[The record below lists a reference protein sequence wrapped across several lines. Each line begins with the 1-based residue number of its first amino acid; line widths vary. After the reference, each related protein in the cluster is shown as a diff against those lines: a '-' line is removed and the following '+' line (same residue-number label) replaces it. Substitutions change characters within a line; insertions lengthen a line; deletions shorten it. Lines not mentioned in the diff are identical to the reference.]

1 MKKKLKIFLLCLL
14 AVSASAVT
22 GNSLADEDIPAPDTE
37 ISEQEE
43 EKASVSAKLSES
55 VEKVDVS
62 YTDIAEYLQ
71 KIVTVEGIDIYF
83 KAKDID
89 DIIWEQNGG
98 KPDKKSDYTPAQEAL
113 DDKISDIKKLGD
125 FVAVDSKAR
134 KVLADFD
141 KSNKCDEGKIYIS
154 GGGRYL
160 LYVNED
166 MTKPLRIR
174 QVISTIDNPYLFSS
188 LDEKTLELMDSD
200 YKNVLYAYKKSG
212 IEDGKTVY
220 YTNDKKGFV
229 WLTTD
234 NKQVI
239 AVSRVC
245 AENAD
250 FRLLVDDRLGNI
262 AVENKKTGYIW
273 WSAPLG
279 ASRDEKATPL
289 LINELRSSNK
299 LTYGT
304 PSKHSTENLRSATDD
319 CEISVKDIEGGVRIT
334 YKYEKGFEIPVEYT
348 LETDHIKA
356 SLKIGDIKEPD
367 NENIITEMNVMNS
380 FGAADMSEE
389 GYFIIPD
396 GCGAL
401 VRFNNKKT
409 TESDAYSQNVY
420 GSDITAVPTH
430 KGAVTEQIYLPMY
443 AIVKEDNAMLVIAEK
458 GDTNAKLSVSVSE
471 QSNSSYNMCSF
482 SFVLRGT
489 DTFYMSGSND
499 KFTVFETG
507 DIKTDDIELR
517 YYPISAENADYTH
530 VAERYRRYLA
540 EEKGLMKKTE
550 SGQNPVYVSLY
561 GGVQKKKTVLGIPVT
576 MKSPV
581 TSFGQ
586 GLEILNDLTESGV
599 EDIVVSYK
607 NWTDDGIENKVDTS
621 ASPSD
626 TLGGKT
632 EFSALTD
639 FIDENSFELYPISD
653 NRDFYSGNG
662 YNSINNTCVRISGS
676 YSRIVSYDRAY
687 NIPDG
692 FKDNMSLLS
701 PHYYEEVFSDI
712 AESYSKAGL
721 SGVCM
726 GNLTSSL
733 YGDYGKKEIS
743 RADAKKLAV
752 GGYEILSEKLDNGML
767 ADTANAYAIPHASH
781 ITNVPLSSSRFD
793 IFNEDIPFYQMVL
806 HGIVPYSTTA
816 VNGDTD
822 PDTLLLKAAAT
833 GSYLNYD
840 MLYEKTSELK
850 DTEFDVYFYANYENQ
865 IIPAAEEYEL
875 LKPIYSDISEAFIT
889 GYETERDGNFITVSY
904 SNGTVIKSDL
914 EEKTIDFNGQLIDLG
929 AIREGGYGLR

>member
-37 ISEQEE
+37 ISEQEG
-43 EKASVSAKLSES
+43 EKSSVAAKLSES
-55 VEKVDVS
+55 VEKVDVP
-62 YTDIAEYLQ
+62 YADIAEYLQ
-71 KIVTVEGIDIYF
+71 KIGTVEGVDVYF

-89 DIIWEQNGG
+89 NIIWEQNGG

-125 FVAVDSKAR
+125 FVAVDSKSK

-141 KSNKCDEGKIYIS
+141 ESNKCDEGKIYIS
-154 GGGRYL
+154 GGSRYL

-188 LDEKTLELMDSD
+188 LDGKTLELMDSD
-200 YKNVLYAYKKSG
+200 YKNILFAYKKSG
-212 IEDGKTVY
+212 IENGSAVY
-220 YTNDKKGFV
+220 YTDDKKSFV
-229 WLTTD
+229 WLTSD

-262 AVENKKTGYIW
+262 ALENKKTGYIW

-279 ASRDEKATPL
+279 APRDEKATPL

-304 PSKHSTENLRSATDD
+304 PSKHSTENLRSATED
-319 CEISVKDIEGGVRIT
+319 CEISVKDIEGGVRVT
-334 YKYEKGFEIPVEYT
+334 YSYKKGFEIPVEYT
-348 LETDHIKA
+348 LESDYIKA
-356 SLKIGDIKEPD
+356 RLKISEIKEPD
-367 NENIITEMNVMNS
+367 NENIITEMNIMNS
-380 FGAADMSEE
+380 FGAADMSEN

-409 TESDAYSQNVY
+409 TESDSYSQNVY
-420 GSDITAVPTH
+420 GRDITAVPTH

-471 QSNSSYNMCSF
+471 QSNSSCNLCGF
-482 SFVLRGT
+482 SFIMRGT

-507 DIKTDDIELR
+507 DIKAEDIELL
-517 YYPISAENADYTH
+517 YYPISKEKADYID
-530 VAERYRRYLA
+530 VAEKYRSYLM
-540 EEKGLMKKTE
+540 ENMGLTKKTKP
-550 SGQNPVYVSLY
+550 QDAPVYVTLY
-561 GGVQKKKTVLGIPVT
+561 GGVQKKKPVLGIPVK
-576 MKSPV
+576 MKTPV

-586 GLEILNDLTESGV
+586 GREILTDLMESGI
-599 EDIVVSYK
+599 EDMVVSYK

-621 ASPSD
+621 ASPSG
-626 TLGGKT
+626 TLGGKSGFS
-632 EFSALTD
+632 EFMK
-639 FIDENSFELYPISD
+639 FIELNGFEFYPMSD

-662 YNSINNTCVRISGS
+662 YNAINNTCVRISGS

-687 NIPDG
+687 DIPDG

-701 PHYYEEVFSDI
+701 PHFYGEVFGDI
-712 AESYSKAGL
+712 AKSYSKAGL
-721 SGVCM
+721 TGASVS
-726 GNLTSSL
+726 NLTSSL
-733 YGDYGKKEIS
+733 YGDYGKREIS
-743 RADAKKLAV
+743 RADAKELVTEGYKL
-752 GGYEILSEKLDNGML
+752 LTEKLDNGIL
-767 ADTANAYAIPHASH
+767 AESANAYAIPYASH
-781 ITNVPLSSSRFD
+781 IVNVPLNSSRFD
-793 IFNEDIPFYQMVL
+793 IFNEDIPFYQIVL
-806 HGIVPYSTTA
+806 HGIVPYSA
-816 VNGDTD
+816 EAINADAN
-822 PDTLLLKAAAT
+822 PDDMLLMAAAT
-833 GSYLNYD
+833 GSLLNYD
-840 MLYEKTSELK
+840 MIYEKASELK
-850 DTEFDVYFYANYENQ
+850 DTEFDVYFYANHESQ
-865 IIPAAEEYEL
+865 VIAAADEYKM
-875 LKPIYSDISEAFIT
+875 LKPIYEDISEAFIT
-889 GYETERDGNFITVSY
+889 EYETEREGKAMTVSY
-904 SNGTVIKSDL
+904 SNGTVIKVDF
-914 EEKTIDFNGQLIDLG
+914 EKKSINFNGEYIDVG
-929 AIREGGYGLR
+929 KIREGGYSY